1 MRKLS
6 LLPDSPRV
14 ARGREDDPRH
24 VAFPIQQ
31 LARSRVH
38 AFQLA
43 FATEAAARLGDAGAR
58 VRYEPSFRGLRILG
72 HTEMVLAAPVRALG
86 NWYGADL
93 EVTPPQVRYQIGEVV
108 KEPVMS
114 LAVRAPWRLASAVRN
129 DLLRRDARV
138 DHVTPLHRRVC
149 IVRAQATQA
158 ELLGYPAWL
167 DSLTDGAGEVEM
179 WLSHYAPIDR
189 EPGPAAA

>member
-14 ARGREDDPRH
+14 ARRGEDDPRH
-24 VAFPIQQ
+24 AAFPIQQ
-31 LARSRVH
+31 LARSRAH

-43 FATEAAARLGDAGAR
+43 FASEAAARLGDAGTR

-93 EVTPPQVRYQIGEVV
+93 EVTPPQVRYQLGEAV

-114 LAVRAPWRLASAVRN
+114 LVVRAPWRLASTVRN
-129 DLLRRDARV
+129 DLLRRDARI
-138 DHVTPLHRRVC
+138 DHITPFHRRVC

-167 DSLTDGAGEVEM
+167 DARTDGAGEVEM